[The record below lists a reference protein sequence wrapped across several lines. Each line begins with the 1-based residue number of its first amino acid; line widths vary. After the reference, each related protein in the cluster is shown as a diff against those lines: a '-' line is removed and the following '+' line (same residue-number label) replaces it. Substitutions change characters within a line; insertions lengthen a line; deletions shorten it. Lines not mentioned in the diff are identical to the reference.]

1 MREKSITIRLPKDEY
16 IAFDT
21 VCNEKGYSK
30 TGKIREL
37 IRNLVKTEIDEVKI
51 SAGEWKK
58 IEKGIAEIERG
69 EYVSLKG
76 LKRDFAKK
84 KVDRKQDKR

>member
-58 IEKGIAEIERG
+58 IEEGIAEIERG
-69 EYVSLKG
+69 EYVSLKD

-84 KVDRKQDKR
+84 KVDRK

>member
-37 IRNLVKTEIDEVKI
+37 IRNLVKTEIDEVRI
-51 SAGEWKK
+51 SAEEWSK
-58 IEKGIAEIERG
+58 IESGMAEIERG
-69 EYVSLKG
+69 EYVSLKE

-84 KVDRKQDKR
+84 KVDRKQDS

>member
-16 IAFDT
+16 LAFDT

-37 IRNLVKTEIDEVKI
+37 IRNLVKAEIDEVRI
-51 SAGEWKK
+51 SAEEWSK
-58 IEKGIAEIERG
+58 IGAGMSEIERG
-69 EYVSLKG
+69 EYVSLKD

-84 KVDRKQDKR
+84 KVDRKQDS

>member
-37 IRNLVKTEIDEVKI
+37 IRNLVKAEIDEVRV
-51 SAGEWKK
+51 SSEEWSK
-58 IEKGIAEIERG
+58 IEAGMAEIERG
-69 EYVSLKG
+69 EYVSLEG
-76 LKRDFAKK
+76 LKRDFAEK
-84 KVDRKQDKR
+84 KVDRK

>member
-21 VCNEKGYSK
+21 VCIEKGYSK

-37 IRNLVKTEIDEVKI
+37 IRNLVKAEINEVRI
-51 SAGEWKK
+51 SSEEWSK
-58 IEKGIAEIERG
+58 IEAGMAEIERG
-69 EYVSLKG
+69 EYVSLEG
-76 LKRDFAKK
+76 LKRDFAEK
-84 KVDRKQDKR
+84 KVDRK

>member
-58 IEKGIAEIERG
+58 IEEGIAEIERG
-69 EYVSLKG
+69 EYVSLKD

-84 KVDRKQDKR
+84 KVDRKQDS

>member
-37 IRNLVKTEIDEVKI
+37 IRNLVKAEIDEVRI
-51 SAGEWKK
+51 SAEEWSK
-58 IEKGIAEIERG
+58 IEAGMSEIERG
-69 EYVSLKG
+69 EYVSLKD

-84 KVDRKQDKR
+84 KVDRK